1 MAPSV
6 VGIDLGTT
14 FSLAAYVRDGRPVVV
29 RDETGNALVPSVIS
43 FHPDGTVL
51 VGTAARER
59 ALSDP
64 GHTIFSVKRLMG
76 RTLADLHQELKL
88 IPHQIAERDAGGGRK
103 VLTVRIGD
111 REHTPEELSAMIL
124 REVRK
129 RAGGP
134 DRAVITVPAYFDD
147 SQRQATRDAGR
158 IAGLDVLRIVN
169 EPTAAALAYG
179 LDRREGGTVA
189 VYDLGGGTFDCSILT
204 ISDGV
209 FKVLSTNGDTFL
221 GGDDFD
227 GALMEVAAREM
238 GVDLGQKDP
247 QLLQALRDRAERVKI
262 ALSSAESAEFVLPPP
277 LRFGEGVGGR
287 RLRRDAA
294 SADLSRPTPLAEAE
308 KGEEYRRTFTRA
320 EFEALI
326 APLIDRSLEKS
337 RKALRD
343 AELRKDQID
352 EVVLV
357 GGSTRIP
364 YVRRKVG
371 EFFGRTPHTD
381 LNPDEVVALGA
392 ALQADILT
400 GGRRHM
406 LLLDV
411 VPLSLGIETL
421 GGAVDKV
428 IHRNTT
434 VPARATTRYSTS
446 ADGQT
451 AILINIY
458 QGEREL
464 TKDNKLLG
472 TFKLSGIPPMPA
484 GLPQVDVTF
493 LVNEN
498 GMLTVSAREQRSGQ
512 EAGVT
517 IQAAHGLSPDEV
529 DTLVLESVKHA
540 LEDYKAG
547 RLITQRNRAEADLG
561 HTDKALAEA
570 GHLLTADERAGIE
583 AAAAR
588 VRAAMAG
595 SDVDAL
601 VEAIEELGR
610 VTRPLAELRMNAVV
624 KQALAGRTEADL
636 KAGKALEGGK
646 P

>member
-1 MAPSV
+1 MDSSV

-14 FSLAAYVRDGRPVVV
+14 FSLAAYVRDGKPVVV
-29 RDETGNALVPSVIS
+29 RDASGYALVPSVIS

-51 VGTAARER
+51 VGTAARDR

-64 GHTIFSVKRLMG
+64 EHTIFSVKRLMG
-76 RTLADLHQELKL
+76 RTLADLQKELKL

-111 REHTPEELSAMIL
+111 REHTPEELSAIIL

-129 RAGGP
+129 RAGDP
-134 DRAVITVPAYFDD
+134 TRAVITVPAYFDD

-179 LDRREGGTVA
+179 LEKREAGTVA
-189 VYDLGGGTFDCSILT
+189 VYDLGGGTFDCSILS
-204 ISDGV
+204 ISEGV
-209 FKVLSTNGDTFL
+209 FKVLSTHGDTYL

-227 GALMEVAAREM
+227 RALMQVAAREM
-238 GVDLGQKDP
+238 SIDLEGKKDP
-247 QLLQALRDRAERVKI
+247 QLLQALRDQAERVKI
-262 ALSSAESAEFVLPPP
+262 ALSSAETAEFVL
-277 LRFGEGVGGR
+277 GGF
-287 RLRRDAA
+287 
-294 SADLSRPTPLAEAE
+294 
-308 KGEEYRRTFTRA
+308 RRTVTRP

-326 APLIDRSLEKS
+326 APFIDRSLENS
-337 RKALRD
+337 RRALKD
-343 AELRKDQID
+343 ADLRADQID

-364 YVRRKVG
+364 YVRRRVAK
-371 EFFGRTPHTD
+371 FFGRTPHTE

-411 VPLSLGIETL
+411 IPLSLGIETL
-421 GGAVDKV
+421 GGVVDKV

-464 TKDNKLLG
+464 TKDCKLLG

-498 GMLTVSAREQRSGQ
+498 GMLTVSAKEQRSGQ
-512 EAGVT
+512 QASVT
-517 IQAAHGLSPDEV
+517 VQAAHGLTSDEV
-529 DTLVLESVKHA
+529 DRLVLESVEHA
-540 LEDYKAG
+540 QADFTSRQIVEFRNKA
-547 RLITQRNRAEADLG
+547 ESDLR
-561 HTDKALAEA
+561 HTAKMLVEA
-570 GHLLTADERAGIE
+570 GDRLTPEQRQRIE
-583 AAAAR
+583 SATSAVKAAISAE
-588 VRAAMAG
+588 
-595 SDVDAL
+595 DVDAL
-601 VEAIEELGR
+601 RRSVDQLRE
-610 VTRPLAELRMNAVV
+610 VTAPLAEEVMNAVV
-624 KQALAGRTEADL
+624 R
-636 KAGKALEGGK
+636 KALTGRRETDLEAGEL
-646 P
+646 